1 MAPSSDNSPETRS
14 ARLEVRVTPTERA
27 LIDRAVG
34 ELGIDRST
42 FIVDTVLTQAQHV
55 MAERQHVVLPSAA
68 QSWWDDLMARPITPM
83 PGLRELFDR
92 PSPFTTQE

>member
-1 MAPSSDNSPETRS
+1 MTPSSEHSPETRS

-42 FIVDTVLTQAQHV
+42 FIVDTVITQAQHV
-55 MAERQHVVLPSAA
+55 MAERQHVVLPNAS
-68 QSWWDDLMARPITPM
+68 QTWWDDLMARPVTAM

-92 PSPFTTQE
+92 PSPFITEE

>member
-1 MAPSSDNSPETRS
+1 MAPSSHDSPETRS

-27 LIDRAVG
+27 LIDRAVS

-42 FIVDTVLTQAQHV
+42 FIVDSVITQAQHV
-55 MAERQHVVLPSAA
+55 MADRQHVVLPSAS
-68 QSWWDDLMARPITPM
+68 QTWWDDLMARPVTAM

-92 PSPFTTQE
+92 PTPFITEE